1 MTNSYVSCLFL
12 GDKKLVKR
20 KRVAVLPNYSEDYD
34 EPVLPVQLPQSVSPP
49 LPLPNHT
56 GSASN
61 NVATNNSSLGGDSVG
76 ESIQVTF
83 KPKVKTKADES
94 VEQDIGNSAECNP
107 LESQSN
113 VQPPAVISPARLNS
127 VDDDGMST
135 QTATVEESVN
145 SGSVVNRSPFVT
157 TSERTCTDSTSS
169 STVVPALVIPTTPAI
184 TATLAPSSAL
194 LLSSLSTVPVT
205 STDDS
210 AVSNATSATE
220 TSTSTLDAPPSSASV
235 VEEKKIVMVGPSVEA
250 TTVTNLSPAF
260 AGETKNV
267 VDQATS
273 NPVPDISAAED
284 VSEIS
289 ENCRPVELEE
299 TEIVVPQRS
308 ADAEPVSCPTPERD
322 PLALNKPN
330 EVTVV
335 NNISHLKCQV
345 EETLND
351 AKREEGALDFYQ
363 GMIF

>member
-1 MTNSYVSCLFL
+1 
-12 GDKKLVKR
+12 VKR

-34 EPVLPVQLPQSVSPP
+34 EPVLPVQLPQPASPS
-49 LPLPNHT
+49 LPLPNHS
-56 GSASN
+56 GSTSN
-61 NVATNNSSLGGDSVG
+61 NVAPNNSSLGGDSVG

-94 VEQDIGNSAECNP
+94 VGQDIGNSAECSP

-145 SGSVVNRSPFVT
+145 SGSVVNCSPFVT

-184 TATLAPSSAL
+184 TATLAPSST
-194 LLSSLSTVPVT
+194 LLSSLSTVSVT

-210 AVSNATSATE
+210 SVSNATSATG

-235 VEEKKIVMVGPSVEA
+235 VEEKKNVMVGPSVGE

-260 AGETKNV
+260 AGEMNI

-273 NPVPDISAAED
+273 NPVPDISSAED

-351 AKREEGALDFYQ
+351 AKREEVALDFYQ
-363 GMIF
+363 GMIL